1 MPNARP
7 EQASAATQ
15 SFATEIGHITG
26 IITSDNFPT
35 SDRAMLKRMD
45 LNRMP
50 PLAFYRFAFRHLPDN
65 WQTERRT
72 WQTLLTGMALMSPQ
86 IHRPDLSLGKAL
98 AENRYSE
105 ARLERL
111 LAAEG
116 DLLLTLGLRAI
127 RFLAAKKLAVN
138 WLDIANL
145 LLSRAADTQ
154 EAVRLRIAGDYYK
167 HQPTKE

>member
-1 MPNARP
+1 MPNAQP
-7 EQASAATQ
+7 EKAPGATQ
-15 SFATEIGHITG
+15 SLATEIGHITG
-26 IITSDNFPT
+26 VIASDNFPT
-35 SDRAMLKRMD
+35 SDRAILKRMD

-65 WQTERRT
+65 WQAERRT
-72 WQTLLTGMALMSPQ
+72 WQTLLTGMALMSPR
-86 IHRPDLSLGKAL
+86 IHRPDLPLGKAL

-111 LAAEG
+111 LSAEG
-116 DLLLTLGLRAI
+116 ELLLTLCLRAV
-127 RFLAAKKLAVN
+127 RFLASKKLAVN

-145 LLSRAADTQ
+145 LLSRAAEKQ
-154 EAVRLRIAGDYYK
+154 EAVRMRIAGEFYK